1 MVINQAVAT
10 AVVFLLFVTA
20 GGLPLRPALDG
31 TALRQLWPVAGPQ
44 LAAVVLM
51 VGKYRIFLL
60 SLGILLAETALAH
73 ANVAFRMLDAA
84 LVVVWSTVTRIAMPR
99 LCALQHDRAALAR
112 CYGEMAQ
119 LPPLIG
125 LPIALG
131 VALVVEDLV
140 AALLGPAWAGTAEA
154 AQVAAIAARLTF
166 LHGDQ
171 FALFIAL
178 GQARWNTLAA
188 VANFATPLLA
198 LVVLRPETPAAPR
211 WPGARGCWC

>member
-1 MVINQAVAT
+1 MALYAGLLAAAAGFRAWAMVINQAVAT

-99 LCALQHDRAALAR
+99 LCALQHGRAALAR
-112 CYGEMAQ
+112 CYGEMA
-119 LPPLIG
+119 
-125 LPIALG
+125 
-131 VALVVEDLV
+131 
-140 AALLGPAWAGTAEA
+140 
-154 AQVAAIAARLTF
+154 
-166 LHGDQ
+166 
-171 FALFIAL
+171 
-178 GQARWNTLAA
+178 
-188 VANFATPLLA
+188 
-198 LVVLRPETPAAPR
+198 
-211 WPGARGCWC
+211 